1 MQKKVRKF
9 IPATSISL
17 NTLVVLEIMMLLVVS
32 LGVMF
37 FFTRK
42 ALVEEKKMDAEQR
55 LEATVQHID
64 NILLTIEQSADN
76 ICYELLNHIDRPQ
89 DMPSFCRRLVESN
102 PNIDGCAIAFKPN
115 FFPNRESFINFIHRK
130 KYNSP
135 ELIFTNKPVNY
146 TSQPWFSETMRTCRA
161 AWIDPG
167 RSNAHGLEPVITYC
181 LPIRDK
187 DHKCVGVI
195 GVGLSVNLLSQI
207 VLATKPSP
215 NSYSILLSK
224 DGSYIIHPN
233 PARLRGQNVFTEPD
247 ITESPSA
254 VEAARAMLNGETGN
268 MSFKMNDYTWY
279 LFYKPFVRNNFTGH
293 TAALQN
299 WSIATICHKDDIFG
313 EYNHLVFHV
322 LGIVFIALLIFY
334 MLCKMAIRKQVKPL
348 LYLIESSDR
357 IANGHFD
364 ENIPDLKRDDE
375 IGTFYKHYQVM
386 QKALERDI
394 AMQDEQRATLLQRH
408 DRLQKMHEQI
418 DEDNQVKATFLH
430 NITNRM
436 FAPADAIVDSV
447 DKLCEGRQ
455 DFTLAEADKEIEN
468 IKHQSETIVELLSHK
483 FDITEPDVA
492 AVRTNVSSTETGK
505 EDSHE

>member
-1 MQKKVRKF
+1 MQKNVRKF
-9 IPATSISL
+9 FPTPSIRL
-17 NTLVVLEIMMLLVVS
+17 NTLVVIEVVMLLVVS

-76 ICYELLNHIDRPQ
+76 ICYELLNHLDRPE
-89 DMPSFCRRLVESN
+89 DMPAFCRRLVESN
-102 PNIDGCAIAFKPN
+102 PDIDGCAIAFKPN
-115 FFPNRESFINFIHRK
+115 FFPNRELFINFIHRK

-233 PARLRGQNVFTEPD
+233 PARLRGQNVFTEPEV
-247 ITESPSA
+247 TESPSA

-334 MLCKMAIRKQVKPL
+334 MLCKMAIRKQMKPL
-348 LYLIESSDR
+348 QYLIESSDR
-357 IANGHFD
+357 IADGHYD
-364 ENIPDLKRDDE
+364 ENIPDLSRDDE
-375 IGTFYKHYQVM
+375 VGTFYKHYQTM
-386 QKALERDI
+386 LKALEKDV

-436 FAPADAIVDSV
+436 IAPADSIVDSV
-447 DKLCEGRQ
+447 KTLCEGTQ
-455 DFTLAEADKEIEN
+455 DFTLAEADKEIDN
-468 IKHQSETIVELLSHK
+468 IKQQSNTILELLSHK
-483 FDITEPDVA
+483 FNITDTGGA
-492 AVRTNVSSTETGK
+492 AVRTNASPSEAGK